1 MKVFVAGATGVLGR
15 RAVAA
20 LLDAGHEVT
29 AVARSPEKA
38 DLVRRVGA
46 TPVTVDLFDADAVRE
61 AVSDHDAVVNL
72 ATKIPPLRKAAFM
85 SAWEENDRIRSEAS
99 HNLARGA
106 VAAGADVF
114 VQESIAFV
122 YGDRGDEW
130 IGDGEP
136 LWDSPF
142 TEALKAAD
150 DAAESVTEAGAR
162 GIVLRFG
169 FFMAAD
175 SDQMALVVNA
185 GRAGLFVQ
193 PGDDDAYSPLIHVD
207 DAAAAVVA
215 ALDAPAGVY
224 HVVDDEP
231 TTKAD
236 QRAALGKAV
245 GRRRLLRPPSLVT
258 RLLRSRAPQLVWSQ
272 RPSNRKFKEATG
284 WAPVHP
290 DAESTF
296 EALAHELRVPK
307 RLPGLVWIALA
318 LLAFTGLSVGVQA
331 LADPRGFFGDFPFG
345 REWVASDGPFNLH
358 LLRDFAALNLGIGA
372 LALVALVGRSRVL
385 TRAAGLTWLLYGV
398 PHLVYHA
405 LNREVAGVDL
415 VANLASLAVVVV
427 AAVVALVATVP
438 QPVALPVRRRSRPT
452 PPEGATDGS
461 GGRGGTSRRR
471 TPAGRAAS
479 A

>member
-20 LLDAGHEVT
+20 LVDAGHDVT
-29 AVARSPEKA
+29 AVARGPEKA
-38 DLVRRVGA
+38 DLVRRLGA
-46 TPVTVDLFDADAVRE
+46 TPVTVDLFDADAVRDAADGHE
-61 AVSDHDAVVNL
+61 AVVNL
-72 ATKIPPLRKAAFM
+72 ATKIPPLRKAALM

-99 HNLARGA
+99 HNLAHAA
-106 VAAGADVF
+106 VATGAEVF

-130 IGDGEP
+130 IDEDEP

-142 TEALKAAD
+142 TEALRAAD
-150 DAAESVTEAGAR
+150 AAAQSVTDAGAR

-175 SDQMALVVNA
+175 SDQMALTLHG
-185 GRAGLFVQ
+185 GRTGLFLM
-193 PGDDDAYSPLIHVD
+193 PGDDDARSPLIHID
-207 DAAAAVVA
+207 DAATAVVE

-231 TTKAD
+231 ATRAD
-236 QRAALGKAV
+236 QRAALAQAV

-258 RLLRSRAPQLVWSQ
+258 RLMRSRAPQLVWSQ
-272 RPSNRKFKEATG
+272 RPSNARFKEATG
-284 WAPVHP
+284 WAPVHA
-290 DAESTF
+290 DAASAY
-296 EALAHELRVPK
+296 EALARDLRIPK
-307 RLPGLVWIALA
+307 RLPGLVWVALA

-405 LNREVAGVDL
+405 LNREVTGVDL
-415 VANLASLAVVVV
+415 AANLTSLAVFVV
-427 AAVVALVATVP
+427 AAVVALVAAVP

-452 PPEGATDGS
+452 PPEGGADGP

-471 TPAGRAAS
+471 TPADRAGS

>member
-15 RAVAA
+15 RAVTA
-20 LLDAGHEVT
+20 LVDAGHDVT
-29 AVARSPEKA
+29 AVARGPEKA
-38 DLVRRVGA
+38 DLVRRLGA
-46 TPVTVDLFDADAVRE
+46 TPVTVDLFDADAVRD
-61 AVSDHDAVVNL
+61 AADGHDAVVNL
-72 ATKIPPLRKAAFM
+72 ATKIPPLRKAALM

-99 HNLARGA
+99 HNLAQVA
-106 VAAGADVF
+106 VAAGAEVF

-130 IGDGEP
+130 IDEDEP

-142 TEALKAAD
+142 TEALRAAD
-150 DAAESVTEAGAR
+150 AAAESVTDAGAR

-175 SDQMALVVNA
+175 SDQTALTLHA
-185 GRAGLFVQ
+185 GRTGLFLM
-193 PGDDDAYSPLIHVD
+193 PGDPDARSPLIHID
-207 DAAAAVVA
+207 DAATAVVE

-231 TTKAD
+231 ATKAE
-236 QRAALGKAV
+236 QRAALAQAV
-245 GRRRLLRPPSLVT
+245 GRRRLLRPPSLVS
-258 RLLRSRAPQLVWSQ
+258 RLMRSRAPQLVWSQ
-272 RPSNRKFKEATG
+272 RPSNTRFKEATG
-284 WAPVHP
+284 WAPVHV
-290 DAESTF
+290 DAASTY
-296 EALAHELRVPK
+296 EALARELRIPK
-307 RLPGLVWIALA
+307 QLPGLVWVALA

-405 LNREVAGVDL
+405 LNREVTGVDL
-415 VANLASLAVVVV
+415 AANLTSLAVIVF

-438 QPVALPVRRRSRPT
+438 QPVPLPVRRRSRPT
-452 PPEGATDGS
+452 PPEDGADGP
-461 GGRGGTSRRR
+461 GGHGGTSRRR

>member
-15 RAVAA
+15 RAVTA
-20 LLDAGHEVT
+20 LVDAGHDVT
-29 AVARSPEKA
+29 AVARGPEKA
-38 DLVRRVGA
+38 ELVRRLGA
-46 TPVTVDLFDADAVRE
+46 TPVTVDLFDADAVR
-61 AVSDHDAVVNL
+61 DAVADHEAMVNL
-72 ATKIPPLRKAAFM
+72 ATKIPPLRKAALM

-99 HNLARGA
+99 ANLARA
-106 VAAGADVF
+106 AIAAGAEVF

-130 IGDGEP
+130 IDEDEP

-142 TEALKAAD
+142 TDALKAAD
-150 DAAESVTEAGAR
+150 AAAESVTEAGAR

-175 SDQMALVVNA
+175 SDQMALMVNA

-193 PGDDDAYSPLIHVD
+193 PGADDAYSPLIHID
-207 DAAAAVVA
+207 DAAAAVVE

-231 TTKAD
+231 PTKAE
-236 QRAALGKAV
+236 QRAALAQAV

-258 RLLRSRAPQLVWSQ
+258 RVLRSRAPQLVWSQ
-272 RPSNRKFKEATG
+272 RPSNRKLKEATG
-284 WAPVHP
+284 WAPVHA
-290 DAESTF
+290 DAASTY
-296 EALAHELRVPK
+296 EALARDLRIPK
-307 RLPGLVWIALA
+307 RLPGLVWVALA
-318 LLAFTGLSVGVQA
+318 LLAFIGLSVGVQA

-405 LNREVAGVDL
+405 LNRDMTGLDL
-415 VANLASLAVVVV
+415 VANLTSLAIVVV
-427 AAVVALVATVP
+427 AALAALLASVP
-438 QPVALPVRRRSRPT
+438 QPAPIPVRRRSRPT
-452 PPEGATDGS
+452 PPGDGADAS
-461 GGRGGTSRRR
+461 GDRDGTSRRR
-471 TPAGRAAS
+471 TPADRAAN